1 MSRGPDGPEDVDAA
15 FAEIVAGLE
24 AEGLGSF
31 LTEEEPLAEAGS
43 SASAEP
49 AAGSTPAPAASPQ
62 TAPPATET
70 PGWRTSDAE
79 WDWAAASD
87 EEHYVPPEPPPF
99 PRPRAGTVAG
109 MLLIVVGLLLL
120 IVPTMIG
127 LASRLGT
134 PLGLVALA
142 AGIGWLV
149 LRIRHNSPPDH
160 GDRDDGAQL

>member
-24 AEGLGSF
+24 EEGLGSF
-31 LTEEEPLAEAGS
+31 LTEEEPLADAGS
-43 SASAEP
+43 PPAEP
-49 AAGSTPAPAASPQ
+49 ATGSTPAASP
-62 TAPPATET
+62 APQSAAPATDS
-70 PGWRTSDAE
+70 PGWRTSDTE
-79 WDWAAASD
+79 WDWAASSD

-99 PRPRAGTVAG
+99 PRPRAGTVVG
-109 MLLIVVGLLLL
+109 LLLIVVGLLLL

-127 LASRLGT
+127 LAARLGT
-134 PLGLVALA
+134 PLGLVSLA